1 MRQSDVM
8 TVLSRNEAAIRSLGV
23 GALYLFGSYARDDA
37 RADSDVDVFI
47 DKDPSKPFGF
57 MEYTGLIIM
66 LEDLFGTEV
75 DVATRSSLHPL
86 LRADIEAS
94 AIKVF

>member
-1 MRQSDVM
+1 MQRAEVIDR
-8 TVLSRNEAAIRSLGV
+8 LRKNEDAIRALGV
-23 GALYLFGSYARDDA
+23 ATLFVYGSHARDEA
-37 RADSDVDVFI
+37 GPESDVDVFV
-47 DKDPSKPFGF
+47 DKDPVKPFGF

-75 DVATRSSLHPL
+75 DVATRAGLHPL

>member
-1 MRQSDVM
+1 MQRAEVIDR
-8 TVLSRNEAAIRSLGV
+8 LRKNEDAIRALGV
-23 GALYLFGSYARDDA
+23 ATLYVYGSYARDEA
-37 RADSDVDVFI
+37 GPSSDVDVFI
-47 DKDPSKPFGF
+47 DKDPVKTFGF

-66 LEDLFGTEV
+66 LEDLFGTDV
-75 DVATRSSLHPL
+75 DVATRTGLHPL